1 MIEPDPHL
9 GLHSTSPNP
18 ILHLQI
24 WKQHFSKVT
33 KIHLLDKLSPDFVRH
48 RHFKFKHN
56 HHPPPPQKKKKE
68 QKGKE
73 RCRQLSYIQF
83 IPPQLKSA
91 KLPGDR
97 RSQFI
102 HLGVAKSSQIN
113 LPRAVLDQHNHPV
126 QQSEAAQMPVP
137 QQQQG
142 SFGPT

>member
-9 GLHSTSPNP
+9 GLHSTSRSEP
-18 ILHLQI
+18 HLTSLDMDTTFF
-24 WKQHFSKVT
+24 KSH

-56 HHPPPPQKKKKE
+56 PPPPQKKKE

-137 QQQQG
+137 
-142 SFGPT
+142 